1 MVKSWRCSRNNVIFG
16 DSIKKTGCSE
26 IRPAGFFRRIA
37 ALLYDGLLLL
47 AVLFAATAVG
57 LLFNH
62 GEAFASDNLYFHAY
76 LVLISYFFY
85 GWFWT
90 HGGQTLG
97 LKAWKLKILAE
108 DRQPIT
114 WTQASIRFIGAI
126 LSWSVLGLGY
136 IWVIFDRDN
145 RAWHDR
151 LSRTAVFFAP
161 KP

>member
-1 MVKSWRCSRNNVIFG
+1 MFG
-16 DSIKKTGCSE
+16 DTVQKTGCTE
-26 IRPAGFFRRIA
+26 ISPAGFFRRIA

>member
-1 MVKSWRCSRNNVIFG
+1 M
-16 DSIKKTGCSE
+16 KKTGCSE
-26 IRPAGFFRRIA
+26 IRPAGFFRRVA

-47 AVLFAATAVG
+47 AVLFVATAAG
-57 LLFNH
+57 LPFNH

-76 LVLISYFFY
+76 LVLVSYCFF

-97 LKAWKLKILAE
+97 LKAWNLKILTE
-108 DRQPIT
+108 DLQSIT
-114 WTQASIRFIGAI
+114 WMQAAIRFIGAI
-126 LSWSVLGLGY
+126 LSWGVLGLGY
-136 IWVIFDRDN
+136 IWVLIDKDN

-151 LSRTAVFFAP
+151 LSRTAVFFVP